1 MFIYCSVSAL
11 FVRLFFGELLL
22 DRAVHIKIGMTSPA
36 YLNFPVQTDNVIQRT
51 VIHIPIPRKVQ
62 YAPTSYKIE
71 LLLESPG
78 ILRMF
83 IKPSR
88 LYIFYNIQFFFSRQT
103 VPATIN
109 KILILPICSHSVVW
123 LHHTVRVW
131 PLQCK
136 HGWCEGVE
144 SIISA
149 SDYIA
154 GTRARV
160 RIVTDDKWGHISWY
174 CSTPLSP
181 ASGPRQSPVTFLA

>member
-62 YAPTSYKIE
+62 YASTRYKIE

-88 LYIFYNIQFFFSRQT
+88 LYIFKINIQFFLSRQT

-109 KILILPICSHSVVW
+109 KILILSFCSHSVP
-123 LHHTVRVW
+123 HR
-131 PLQCK
+131 
-136 HGWCEGVE
+136 E
-144 SIISA
+144 SVA
-149 SDYIA
+149 
-154 GTRARV
+154 
-160 RIVTDDKWGHISWY
+160 
-174 CSTPLSP
+174 
-181 ASGPRQSPVTFLA
+181 LAM

>member
-11 FVRLFFGELLL
+11 FVRVFFGELLL

-109 KILILPICSHSVVW
+109 KILILPICSHSVV
-123 LHHTVRVW
+123 
-131 PLQCK
+131 
-136 HGWCEGVE
+136 
-144 SIISA
+144 
-149 SDYIA
+149 
-154 GTRARV
+154 
-160 RIVTDDKWGHISWY
+160 
-174 CSTPLSP
+174 
-181 ASGPRQSPVTFLA
+181 